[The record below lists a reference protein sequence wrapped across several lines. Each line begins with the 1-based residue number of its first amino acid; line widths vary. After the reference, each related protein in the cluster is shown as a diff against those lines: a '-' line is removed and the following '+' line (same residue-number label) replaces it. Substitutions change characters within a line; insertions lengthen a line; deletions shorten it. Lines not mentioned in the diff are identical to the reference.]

1 MLSLTAKATA
11 LFERIPSDI
20 IAIAA
25 RIGIAATF
33 FRSGL
38 LKLDGWSSGNTLALF
53 TDEYKLPVISPEVA
67 AYLATAAELTMPV
80 LIVAGLFTRF
90 AALALLCMTL
100 VIEIFV
106 YPNAFDTHAVW
117 AAALLY
123 LMKHGAGFLALDNL
137 VPALRGHIQ
146 QKFNV
151 VRRNVSAC

>member
-1 MLSLTAKATA
+1 MFRLIGTATA
-11 LFERIPSDI
+11 LFELIPGGL

-53 TDEYKLPVISPEVA
+53 TDEYRLPVIPPEIA
-67 AYLATAAELTMPV
+67 AYMATAAELSMPV
-80 LIVAGLFTRF
+80 LILMGFLTRF

-106 YPNAFDTHAVW
+106 YPNAFDTHGVW

-123 LMKHGAGFLALDNL
+123 LMKYGAGFLSIDNFI
-137 VPALRGHIQ
+137 PALRGVIQ
-146 QKFNV
+146 QKFNAA
-151 VRRNVSAC
+151 RE